1 MLAQS
6 HKPYQ
11 NDRHTLSTWTLFG
24 LSLHINRFACG
35 FECSCYNLT
44 NIYTSTTSLDFIL
57 AFVCSYVRMFAETL
71 LNCCDHLHPS
81 YFILLCYPYLSSTPT
96 FGGVDLASI
105 YSLFIL
111 CGFFRRL
118 LFELPF
124 IFVWCRTLYLSICVL
139 FQFWWF
145 LLAVCRFCF
154 CFCFILF
161 FFIFRCARIFS
172 FEHSSCVSEWTAD
185 GLVWQK
191 VNVCSIIIEYV
202 ELQSAEHWCSGFNSF
217 LFVFISANIQRKF
230 L

>member
-1 MLAQS
+1 MWWCDVRVNKTQIHTTLLPFLTNAQS
-6 HKPYQ
+6 FFGCFGSKRTLKGESIRMKCSRNHTNHTKTI
-11 NDRHTLSTWTLFG
+11 DTLSQLRTLFG

-81 YFILLCYPYLSSTPT
+81 YFILLCYPYLSSTAT

-145 LLAVCRFCF
+145 LLAVM
-154 CFCFILF
+154 
-161 FFIFRCARIFS
+161 
-172 FEHSSCVSEWTAD
+172 
-185 GLVWQK
+185 
-191 VNVCSIIIEYV
+191 
-202 ELQSAEHWCSGFNSF
+202 SF
-217 LFVFISANIQRKF
+217 LFLFLFYFLSLHRKAIVSR
-230 L
+230 LLVVVTVTLIGCLRC

>member
-1 MLAQS
+1 MRVNKTQIHTTLLPFLTNAQS
-6 HKPYQ
+6 FFGCFGSKRTLKGESIRMKCSRNHTNHTKTI
-11 NDRHTLSTWTLFG
+11 DTLSQLRTLFG

-111 CGFFRRL
+111 
-118 LFELPF
+118 
-124 IFVWCRTLYLSICVL
+124 W
-139 FQFWWF
+139 
-145 LLAVCRFCF
+145 
-154 CFCFILF
+154 
-161 FFIFRCARIFS
+161 IFS
-172 FEHSSCVSEWTAD
+172 A
-185 GLVWQK
+185 
-191 VNVCSIIIEYV
+191 
-202 ELQSAEHWCSGFNSF
+202 
-217 LFVFISANIQRKF
+217 FVV
-230 L
+230 

>member
-44 NIYTSTTSLDFIL
+44 NIYTSTTSLNFIL

-81 YFILLCYPYLSSTPT
+81 YFILFCYPYLSPTPI
-96 FGGVDLASI
+96 FGLDLASI

-111 CGFFRRL
+111 WIFSAFVVWATFYLCL
-118 LFELPF
+118 MSHF
-124 IFVWCRTLYLSICVL
+124 ISFNMCALSILMILACCMSFL
-139 FQFWWF
+139 FLF
-145 LLAVCRFCF
+145 LFY
-154 CFCFILF
+154 FIF

-172 FEHSSCVSEWTAD
+172 FDHSSCVSEWTAD